1 MPIVR
6 ENAVALYRQI
16 ATRLR
21 EEIATGAFEPSG
33 RLPSEAE
40 IGLRFSVSRVTVRQ
54 ALDDLARDGLIERR
68 KGKGTYVAGK
78 QVRHE
83 LDTLRSFHESL
94 RLQGL
99 DAGMRIRTLE
109 LRQTP
114 SDIAAAFGWER
125 CVFLER
131 LHLVDEEPIAIGRSF
146 LPAALATL
154 SRVDAEKRPTY
165 AILAELAGL
174 DVERAYVTLGAKTAD
189 QELEEALKVQKGS
202 ALILME
208 RTSYFAD
215 DTPAEK
221 SVFYIRPERYR
232 FTVSSYFKR

>member
-1 MPIVR
+1 
-6 ENAVALYRQI
+6 
-16 ATRLR
+16 
-21 EEIATGAFEPSG
+21 
-33 RLPSEAE
+33 
-40 IGLRFSVSRVTVRQ
+40 
-54 ALDDLARDGLIERR
+54 
-68 KGKGTYVAGK
+68 
-78 QVRHE
+78 
-83 LDTLRSFHESL
+83 
-94 RLQGL
+94 
-99 DAGMRIRTLE
+99 MRIRTLE

-114 SDIAAAFGWER
+114 SDIAAAFGWKR

-131 LHLVDEEPIAIGRSF
+131 LHLVDEEPIAMGRSF

-154 SRVDAEKRPTY
+154 SRLDAEKRPTY

-174 DVERAYVTLGAKTAD
+174 DVERAYVTLGATTAD